1 LKATIGELASVT
13 TGRLR
18 QLQTLRNGSIEVT
31 RMKALGITSTAVLSL
46 LLAVAAPA
54 WAQEQHEQ
62 EPKDRPAQQEEK
74 KAQPEKP
81 AKQAEKPAAQQEKN
95 AKPEE
100 KNAQPQEKTA
110 KPEERKAPQQAEKPA
125 VQQERNAQPQEK
137 TAQRQEKTAKPEE
150 NDAQQHTVQAQPEGQ
165 ERHAGGGRIP
175 DDRFRAN
182 FGQEHRFRVS
192 RGDYDRDRHF
202 QYGGY
207 SFGFVDAWPSEW
219 LYTQDV
225 YVVEID
231 GVYYLCNPA
240 YPGVNITLSIAP

>member
-1 LKATIGELASVT
+1 MSAPT
-13 TGRLR
+13 
-18 QLQTLRNGSIEVT
+18 QTLLNGSIEVT
-31 RMKALGITSTAVLSL
+31 RMKALGITSTAVLCL

-54 WAQEQHEQ
+54 WAQEQHEPDQ
-62 EPKDRPAQQEEK
+62 KDRPAQQAEK
-74 KAQPEKP
+74 KAQPKDS
-81 AKQAEKPAAQQEKN
+81 AKQGEKPAAQQDKTP
-95 AKPEE
+95 KP
-100 KNAQPQEKTA
+100 
-110 KPEERKAPQQAEKPA
+110 
-125 VQQERNAQPQEK
+125 QERNAQKQDKTPKPQERSAQQPEK
-137 TAQRQEKTAKPEE
+137 NAKSEDTNARQHTAQ
-150 NDAQQHTVQAQPEGQ
+150 VQPEKQ
-165 ERHAGGGRIP
+165 ARHAGGGRIP

-182 FGQEHRFRVS
+182 FGQEHRFHVS

-240 YPGVNITLSIAP
+240 YPGVNLTLSIAL